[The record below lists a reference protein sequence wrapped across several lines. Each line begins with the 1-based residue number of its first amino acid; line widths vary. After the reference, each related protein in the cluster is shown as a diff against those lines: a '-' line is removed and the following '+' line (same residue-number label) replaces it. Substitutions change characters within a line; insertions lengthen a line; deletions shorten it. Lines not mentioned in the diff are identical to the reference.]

1 MKIVKYLFGI
11 FAATIIGYVILGECF
26 LPREYLNGRN
36 ICQEYQEPWYQVEA
50 DQSRTPIEVPGTLD
64 DNSRIL
70 ETVIPDGLDA
80 RVTCLMYRGLDFKA
94 YLDGEL
100 IYTYDTSDSRWFGG
114 NSPECYFPI
123 PITSADAGK
132 TLRIEIIED
141 VGILYQPYIG
151 NEMGIWSFILRD
163 SGLELF
169 AAVVTLILGII
180 TVVLSIWYN
189 VVRKK
194 KMVLGYLGFA
204 VILVSFWLLTNSA
217 CRQLIF
223 SNTSV
228 VSDAAFLNVMM
239 IPFPFVIYINA
250 IQQKRYEKLYTVVQS
265 ILLIVDIY
273 ACVTYAVGIK
283 SFGDTFPFVT
293 MGCVIIILALVYGI
307 IMDAR
312 ADKLKDYKY
321 VAYGLLCMFLA
332 AIAQITLYFTRTVV
346 FRGTMLA
353 IGILALLCGAAF
365 HTIFTVF
372 AMENEKAAALMA
384 NEAKGKFLANMSH
397 EIRTPI
403 NAVLGMNEMI
413 LRETKDKAIRE
424 YAINIKSA
432 GKMLLSIIN
441 DILDYSKIEAGKME
455 ILPTD
460 FRLGDML
467 DDIGRLIDVKV
478 KEKNLNFILHISP
491 ELPSVVYGDELR
503 IKQVIINILT
513 NAVKYTQKGSIT
525 FSVSG
530 IYTEESRVELQISV
544 RDTGIGMK
552 QEEMGKLFSDF
563 QRLDVTRNRNIEGTG
578 LGMSIVVR
586 LLEQMGSKLQ
596 VNSVYGEG
604 SVFSFTL
611 MLPVTDKTPVG
622 DISLLHEQRL
632 QEELSVKK
640 RFAKGAKI
648 LAVDDNQI
656 NLAVLEGLL
665 KDSELQLDCA
675 ISGKRAL
682 KMLEARQYDLV
693 LLDHLMPEMDG
704 IETLSRIR
712 NMGGIYSTLPVIAL
726 TANVFGDSR
735 RRYMQAGFSD
745 FLEKPILYSELERV
759 LETYLPEKA

>member
-1 MKIVKYLFGI
+1 MSDTNDKVDNFVEQLYSCISAVYRIYLQEERFELIKTDG
-11 FAATIIGYVILGECF
+11 TIDKILGEK
-26 LPREYLNGRN
+26 GS
-36 ICQEYQEPWYQVEA
+36 I
-50 DQSRTPIEVPGTLD
+50 
-64 DNSRIL
+64 
-70 ETVIPDGLDA
+70 
-80 RVTCLMYRGLDFKA
+80 
-94 YLDGEL
+94 
-100 IYTYDTSDSRWFGG
+100 DS
-114 NSPECYFPI
+114 
-123 PITSADAGK
+123 A
-132 TLRIEIIED
+132 
-141 VGILYQPYIG
+141 
-151 NEMGIWSFILRD
+151 
-163 SGLELF
+163 
-169 AAVVTLILGII
+169 
-180 TVVLSIWYN
+180 
-189 VVRKK
+189 
-194 KMVLGYLGFA
+194 
-204 VILVSFWLLTNSA
+204 
-217 CRQLIF
+217 
-223 SNTSV
+223 
-228 VSDAAFLNVMM
+228 
-239 IPFPFVIYINA
+239 
-250 IQQKRYEKLYTVVQS
+250 YEKLFLSIREGERKANAYDTFSDKSVFERNNQTGTLHLYLDNEILNYDYRIQKLDAETSAILFFRHDDSFELESMEKLKMDTIQENYLFSMVGDLSNNTLHASVTTELSVDKQDYLELKYSDWRLMISNMFLPDDRPLFLKISDPQYILDHLEKEKSYRFEVKMQNMQGVYIWVRLMFRRMHSFSRENPVFIYTVQD
-265 ILLIVDIY
+265 IHEDMTRLLQQENIIK
-273 ACVTYAVGIK
+273 AVEE
-283 SFGDTFPFVT
+283 
-293 MGCVIIILALVYGI
+293 
-307 IMDAR
+307 
-312 ADKLKDYKY
+312 
-321 VAYGLLCMFLA
+321 
-332 AIAQITLYFTRTVV
+332 Q
-346 FRGTMLA
+346 
-353 IGILALLCGAAF
+353 
-365 HTIFTVF
+365 
-372 AMENEKAAALMA
+372 NEKLT
-384 NEAKGKFLANMSH
+384 NINKAKSVFISNMSH

-432 GKMLLSIIN
+432 GKMLLSTIN

>member
-1 MKIVKYLFGI
+1 MSDTNDKFVNLPEQIFSSISAVYRIYLQEEHFEMIKTDG
-11 FAATIIGYVILGECF
+11 TIDKILGEK
-26 LPREYLNGRN
+26 GS
-36 ICQEYQEPWYQVEA
+36 I
-50 DQSRTPIEVPGTLD
+50 
-64 DNSRIL
+64 
-70 ETVIPDGLDA
+70 
-80 RVTCLMYRGLDFKA
+80 
-94 YLDGEL
+94 
-100 IYTYDTSDSRWFGG
+100 DS
-114 NSPECYFPI
+114 
-123 PITSADAGK
+123 A
-132 TLRIEIIED
+132 
-141 VGILYQPYIG
+141 
-151 NEMGIWSFILRD
+151 
-163 SGLELF
+163 
-169 AAVVTLILGII
+169 
-180 TVVLSIWYN
+180 
-189 VVRKK
+189 
-194 KMVLGYLGFA
+194 
-204 VILVSFWLLTNSA
+204 
-217 CRQLIF
+217 
-223 SNTSV
+223 
-228 VSDAAFLNVMM
+228 
-239 IPFPFVIYINA
+239 
-250 IQQKRYEKLYTVVQS
+250 YEKLFLSIREGERKANAYDAFSDKSVFKRNNQTGTLHLYLGNELLNYDYRIQKLDAETSVILFFRHDDAFEHESMEKLKMDTIQENYLFSMVGDLSNNTLHASATTELSVDKQDYLELKYSDWRLMISNMFLPDDRPLFLKISDPQYILDHLEKEKSYRFEVKMQNMQGVYIWVRLMFRRMHSFSRENPVFIYTVQD
-265 ILLIVDIY
+265 IHEDMTRLLQQENIIK
-273 ACVTYAVGIK
+273 AVEE
-283 SFGDTFPFVT
+283 
-293 MGCVIIILALVYGI
+293 
-307 IMDAR
+307 
-312 ADKLKDYKY
+312 
-321 VAYGLLCMFLA
+321 
-332 AIAQITLYFTRTVV
+332 Q
-346 FRGTMLA
+346 
-353 IGILALLCGAAF
+353 
-365 HTIFTVF
+365 
-372 AMENEKAAALMA
+372 NEKLT
-384 NEAKGKFLANMSH
+384 NINKAKSVFISNMSH

-640 RFAKGAKI
+640 PFAKGAKI

>member
-1 MKIVKYLFGI
+1 MSDTNDKVDNFVEQLYSCISAVYRIYLQEERFELIKTDG
-11 FAATIIGYVILGECF
+11 TIDKILGEK
-26 LPREYLNGRN
+26 GS
-36 ICQEYQEPWYQVEA
+36 I
-50 DQSRTPIEVPGTLD
+50 
-64 DNSRIL
+64 
-70 ETVIPDGLDA
+70 
-80 RVTCLMYRGLDFKA
+80 
-94 YLDGEL
+94 
-100 IYTYDTSDSRWFGG
+100 DS
-114 NSPECYFPI
+114 
-123 PITSADAGK
+123 A
-132 TLRIEIIED
+132 
-141 VGILYQPYIG
+141 
-151 NEMGIWSFILRD
+151 
-163 SGLELF
+163 
-169 AAVVTLILGII
+169 
-180 TVVLSIWYN
+180 
-189 VVRKK
+189 
-194 KMVLGYLGFA
+194 
-204 VILVSFWLLTNSA
+204 
-217 CRQLIF
+217 
-223 SNTSV
+223 
-228 VSDAAFLNVMM
+228 
-239 IPFPFVIYINA
+239 
-250 IQQKRYEKLYTVVQS
+250 YEKLFLSIREGERKANAYDTFSDKSVFERNNQTGTLHLYLDNEILNYDYRIQKLDAETSAILFFRHDDSFELESMEKLKMDTIQENYLFSMVGDLSNNTLHASAITELSVDKQDYLELKYSDWRLMISNMFLPDDRPLFLKISDPQYILDHLEKEKSYRFEVKMQNMQGVYIWVRLMFRRMHSFSRENPVFIYTVQD
-265 ILLIVDIY
+265 IHEDMTRLLQQENIIK
-273 ACVTYAVGIK
+273 AVEE
-283 SFGDTFPFVT
+283 
-293 MGCVIIILALVYGI
+293 
-307 IMDAR
+307 
-312 ADKLKDYKY
+312 
-321 VAYGLLCMFLA
+321 
-332 AIAQITLYFTRTVV
+332 Q
-346 FRGTMLA
+346 
-353 IGILALLCGAAF
+353 
-365 HTIFTVF
+365 
-372 AMENEKAAALMA
+372 NEKLT
-384 NEAKGKFLANMSH
+384 NINKAKSVFISNMSH